1 MEWLINRRRMMF
13 NRVVPPE
20 YLTFEDTEFWRLCC
34 ENWGDYNKTVIIDNG
49 NNTVNIVTTLISM
62 IGSTINKSTIV
73 SSQYNV
79 DNTSGT
85 YIAGTTKEAVGI
97 TKRQCASVLSIA
109 RVFNQNTIIESA
121 VELGKYFT
129 SLVSFNDRA
138 FQGCINLKAI
148 DISNI
153 TSIVRYSLYNIA
165 VPELVFAEGMTAIPE
180 MSIGGGKK
188 VKYVDFPTTI
198 TSIGNNNINNFAAGA
213 VVVCRATTPPSL
225 GTGNTSCT
233 TIYVPSTAVEDYK
246 AATDWSAQASKIQAI
261 EGTWYETHRSL
272 EPTT

>member
-1 MEWLINRRRMMF
+1 MMF

-20 YLTFEDTEFWRLCC
+20 YLVFEDNEFWRLCC
-34 ENWGDYNKTVIIDNG
+34 ENWGDYNKTVITDNG
-49 NNTVNIVTTLISM
+49 DNTVNIVTTLISM
-62 IGSTINKSTIV
+62 IGSTINKSVVV

-97 TKRQCASVLSIA
+97 TKRQCASVLNIA
-109 RVFNQNTIIESA
+109 RVFYQNTIIESA

-129 SLVSFNDRA
+129 SLVSFSDRA
-138 FQGCINLKAI
+138 FRDCTNLKAI

-153 TSIVRYSLYNIA
+153 TSIVQYSLYNIA
-165 VPELVFAEGMTAIPE
+165 VPELVFAEGMTAIPQQ
-180 MSIGGGKK
+180 SIGGGRK
-188 VKYVDFPTTI
+188 VKYADFPSTI
-198 TSIGNNNINNFAAGA
+198 TSIGKNNINNFAAGA
-213 VVVCRATTPPSL
+213 IVVCRATTPPSL

-246 AATDWSAQASKIQAI
+246 AASDWSAQSSKIQAI